1 MKIKFDWMIPYKF
14 GDRKLYFLSQTS
26 NKVYSFEFS
35 LNHIKWILFGEGIKW
50 IGIPK
55 VWR

>member
-14 GDRKLYFLSQTS
+14 GNRKLYFLSQTS

-35 LNHIKWILFGEGIKW
+35 LNHIKWILFGKEVKW

-55 VWR
+55 VWK